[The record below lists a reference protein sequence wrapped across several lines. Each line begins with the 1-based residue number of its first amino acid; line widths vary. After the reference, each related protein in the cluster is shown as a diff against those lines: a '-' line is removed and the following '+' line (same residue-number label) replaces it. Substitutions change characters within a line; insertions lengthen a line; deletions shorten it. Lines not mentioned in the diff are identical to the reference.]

1 MEKIMDRSFLLV
13 GIGGF
18 AGSVLRYWLSLFV
31 GQHVISAFP
40 FGTFIVNV
48 IGCFLIGLLVG
59 LSDRGSLISP
69 DARLFLATGFCGGF
83 TTFST
88 FSHESMALLKDGELL
103 FLAANVGLSV
113 AAGFLATY
121 LGTVLVRS
129 I

>member
-1 MEKIMDRSFLLV
+1 MDRSFLLV

-18 AGSVLRYWLSLFV
+18 VGSVLRYWLSLFI
-31 GQHVISAFP
+31 GQHLVSTFP
-40 FGTFIVNV
+40 FGTFVVNV
-48 IGCFLIGLLVG
+48 IGCFLIGLLAG

-69 DARLFLATGFCGGF
+69 EVRLLLTTGFCGGF

-88 FSHESMALLKDGELL
+88 FSYESMSLLKDGELM
-103 FLAANVGLSV
+103 FLAANVALSV

-121 LGTVLVRS
+121 LGTLLIRS

>member
-1 MEKIMDRSFLLV
+1 MDRSFLLV

-18 AGSVLRYWLSLFV
+18 VGSVLRYWLSLFI
-31 GQHVISAFP
+31 GQHLVSTFP
-40 FGTFIVNV
+40 FGTFVVNV
-48 IGCFLIGLLVG
+48 IGCFLIGLVAG

-69 DARLFLATGFCGGF
+69 EVRLLLTSGFCGGF

-88 FSHESMALLKDGELL
+88 FSYESMALLKDGELM

-121 LGTVLVRS
+121 LGTLLIRS

>member
-1 MEKIMDRSFLLV
+1 MDRSFLLV

-18 AGSVLRYWLSLFV
+18 VGSVLRYWLSLFI
-31 GQHVISAFP
+31 GQHLVSTFP
-40 FGTFIVNV
+40 FGTFVVNV
-48 IGCFLIGLLVG
+48 IGCFLIGLLAG

-69 DARLFLATGFCGGF
+69 EVRLLLTTGFCGGF

-88 FSHESMALLKDGELL
+88 FSYESMALLKDGELM

-121 LGTVLVRS
+121 LGTLLIRS